1 MGKSSRRRQREQQK
15 HFKKNGIF
23 SLSGNGLS
31 QHTLELYKHY
41 VSSDKR
47 TITFNGEAP
56 HEVMNLT
63 DDILCFNGFTGCFL
77 SIIGTASDC
86 QDLETS
92 LIFRWVREDEPVMF
106 LKLHSNNDVASFAL
120 LHKTDYDPYE
130 KHKVPYVLDY
140 IYTYEKYRNKGH
152 AQSLINRIKQQY
164 EFTAFCSS
172 DLSRHVFHQCGLEN
186 IGMKHTLHVMRT
198 V

>member
-1 MGKSSRRRQREQQK
+1 MGKASRRPQREQQK
-15 HFKKNGIF
+15 KYLKENGIHT
-23 SLSGNGLS
+23 LSGNDLS
-31 QHTLELYKHY
+31 QRDFEGLKRYM
-41 VSSDKR
+41 SSDKR
-47 TITFNGEAP
+47 TITFNGEAS

-63 DDILCFNGFTGCFL
+63 DDIIGFNGVSGCFI

-152 AQSLINRIKQQY
+152 AQSLINRIKKQY
-164 EFTAFCSS
+164 DFTAFCST
-172 DLSRHVFHQCGLEN
+172 DLSRHVFHQCGLDN
-186 IGMKHTLHVMRT
+186 IGIKNTLHVMRT
-198 V
+198 